1 MDVGATLRRARMR
14 KRLTLEQIAQST
26 KIHVALLDALENND
40 FDRVPASIYTRGFLR
55 TFARE
60 VDLDPEELVEGFLH
74 QCDLATPPQMVSEAD
89 EPMPVAQAKVEP
101 EAPGQRTIVVS
112 RLLRFPA
119 LAAALILVAGAV
131 YFGMTRNSGE
141 PTVTSTAE
149 AATQTAQPAP
159 TPVSDVAHASNVEP
173 DTLTIELTASGPCW
187 VSATADRE
195 SALSRLL
202 QAGEKHEI
210 HAKDEL
216 TLRVGDPST
225 VAISVNGVPGRPLG
239 RPGQPV
245 TVQINKSNY
254 REFQQS

>member
-14 KRLTLEQIAQST
+14 KRLSIEQIAQST
-26 KIHVALLDALENND
+26 KISVGTLEALENND

-60 VDLDPEELVEGFLH
+60 VDLDPEETVQGFLE
-74 QCDLATPPQMVSEAD
+74 QCQVAAPAPMMSAPAEPAPAGQANMDSES
-89 EPMPVAQAKVEP
+89 
-101 EAPGQRTIVVS
+101 PGHHTIVVS

-119 LAAALILVAGAV
+119 LLAAVILVAGGL
-131 YFGMTRNSGE
+131 YFAMTRNTGE
-141 PTVTSTAE
+141 PAVTSTAE
-149 AATQTAQPAP
+149 AATETPQPAP
-159 TPVSDVAHASNVEP
+159 TPVSDVARASNVEP
-173 DTLTIELTASGPCW
+173 EALTIELTATGPCW

-195 SALSRLL
+195 GALSRLL
-202 QAGEKHEI
+202 QAGEKQEI

-216 TLRVGDPST
+216 VLRVGDPST
-225 VAISVNGVPGRPLG
+225 VAISVNGVPGRALG